1 MFACQKALLKV
12 VQTVLDTQGSSFTKN
27 QAKIHVGPKV
37 LFTLVLSSLST
48 ANEFFLKMYVSKS
61 NGHLD
66 TGFQV
71 ENVVLPIYFFSYFAG
86 PKYVIF
92 LHACRKQTIFER
104 LAEQFFVIQRNL
116 NIIHNT
122 RISIRLFLK

>member
-71 ENVVLPIYFFSYFAG
+71 ENVVLPIYFFSYVAG
-86 PKYVIF
+86 PKYICNF
-92 LHACRKQTIFER
+92 LTSVQKANYF
-104 LAEQFFVIQRNL
+104 
-116 NIIHNT
+116 
-122 RISIRLFLK
+122 

>member
-1 MFACQKALLKV
+1 MFACQIALKKV

-48 ANEFFLKMYVSKS
+48 ANEFFLKMYMSKS

-66 TGFQV
+66 TAFPV
-71 ENVVLPIYFFSYFAG
+71 ENVVLLKTFFPIYFFSYVAG

-92 LHACRKQTIFER
+92 LHACRKQTILR
-104 LAEQFFVIQRNL
+104 LAEQFSVIQRNL
-116 NIIHNT
+116 HIIHNT
-122 RISIRLFLK
+122 R